1 MLWKRRIV
9 IFEAI
14 QILVIPLCRRVESS
28 RSALLPFEEARTSGF
43 YVEQSNH
50 IDVWRVLHGVRD
62 IPSSM
67 QDPDLI

>member
-1 MLWKRRIV
+1 
-9 IFEAI
+9 
-14 QILVIPLCRRVESS
+14 
-28 RSALLPFEEARTSGF
+28 LPFEEARTSGF